1 MYNSL
6 HYQETTQELLSA
18 KSLIFCTKTNEIFTN
33 LYSDKTRFKAQ
44 HKHPVNV
51 ASLCYSIS
59 SDLSKL
65 LLVAKVTRL
74 LSIVLHVHA
83 WQLQPQKDVMD

>member
-1 MYNSL
+1 MKYL
-6 HYQETTQELLSA
+6 PTFTV
-18 KSLIFCTKTNEIFTN
+18 TKLDLKLNT
-33 LYSDKTRFKAQ
+33 
-44 HKHPVNV
+44 KHPVNV
-51 ASLCYSIS
+51 ASLCYSTS

-83 WQLQPQKDVMD
+83 GQPQPQKDVMD